1 MATMVMKSAY
11 VTITAVDISSAVTQV
26 SIDYKAE
33 IQDETAM
40 GDATRR
46 RLPGLKDWT
55 ANIDVNQDYATGVID
70 ATIFALLGTS
80 TFTLICKPDTA
91 NGVSGSILSGSITNP
106 LYTGV
111 GVLESYMP
119 LQAQIGQLHK
129 SRLVILAAGDLSR
142 NVT

>member
-1 MATMVMKSAY
+1 MATIVIKSASL
-11 VTITAVDISSAVTQV
+11 VLAGVDISTAVTQV

-40 GDATRR
+40 GDSTRH

-55 ANIDVNQDYATGVID
+55 MNVDVNQDYATGMID
-70 ATIFALLGTS
+70 ATIFSLIGNS
-80 TFTLICKPDTA
+80 TFNVSAKSDTA
-91 NGVSGSILSGSITNP
+91 ASAVTNP

-119 LQAQIGQLHK
+119 LQAQIGQLQK

-142 NVT
+142 NTS